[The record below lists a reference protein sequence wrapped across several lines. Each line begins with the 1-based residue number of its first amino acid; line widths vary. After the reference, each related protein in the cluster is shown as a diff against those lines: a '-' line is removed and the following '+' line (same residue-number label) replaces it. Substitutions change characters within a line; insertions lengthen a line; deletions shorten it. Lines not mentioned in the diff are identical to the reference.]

1 MLRQSQRTRI
11 IHQRNVRGY
20 PECFTAVPFVTS
32 FLFSLTLEKKKKR
45 KIWPE
50 VLDPISGLGF
60 QEMRDEKEGGEEGRL
75 VYRESL
81 WLHETLAR
89 SSERWNDERDEWG
102 GGARARTTQYR
113 SGNSGNLLRGLG
125 VGENGE
131 LGAA

>member
-1 MLRQSQRTRI
+1 M
-11 IHQRNVRGY
+11 
-20 PECFTAVPFVTS
+20 
-32 FLFSLTLEKKKKR
+32 
-45 KIWPE
+45 
-50 VLDPISGLGF
+50 LDPISGLGF